1 MYFLLNTVLDWLQRQ
16 LDALTGEQQKLVVVL
31 PSWDSGLLLALGQRL
46 RELVAGWPL
55 PIQLRYSVAYR
66 LGQEWRQKGSLAQQQ
81 DLAEIRRQ
89 GWYNEDDNLTGQRN
103 QLPEDRPL
111 LVVLAGA
118 EHIPDRHSL
127 QDFYHLDQP
136 ALWRE
141 ALAGST
147 RAWVA
152 EKFARALGQETAD
165 GVELASAV
173 LDYLYERGLADLPAI
188 SVFLENLDLQPADSG
203 QIACRLLL
211 GSLPAL
217 GQPALSGLVLKKI
230 SRSAKGG
237 PKAFWRGKCAGYLQ
251 QAQQFFSYRS
261 FLSPADRE
269 KYLEIIQKLLD
280 HDAALERLESRE
292 WRLGVYRTA
301 EELLR
306 AVEQYIAQ
314 PAPALA
320 DALRRVDFVLISDEI
335 LNYKPKKTDM
345 EPPDTDPPP
354 SRGPVRLEGLL
365 PEVFLRAIWL
375 TACEMKKEWKGVR
388 LEDVARIRLQSEVF
402 KHDFVPL
409 QDEEAEGADER
420 AQEFL
425 QHLLGGI
432 DGWLAYGLQLGTSDQ
447 ELGVEIN
454 LCPAGRAAEELTYV
468 YSGASIPRLEFYC
481 AFVHRDGETL
491 QRKFYWPLPDH
502 HPCRLLEA
510 LLKWAYEY
518 YQDRASGLPLFYL
531 SGVNSLVGVRQDEEA
546 CRLLLRFLQGD
557 PEQKRIV
564 DLLEF
569 TAQPGGE
576 QPGKALKEL
585 AFYYQQF
592 IKATYE
598 RGLFS
603 ALDVRR
609 HSEMEYNNM
618 AGAYLQSL
626 EQCLQSVGTAGK
638 EAMLLLY
645 KAFLVVD
652 SSLYGKP
659 GSVWE
664 KDLPA
669 ALVTPLHPVM
679 LEMLHFQFSYLLE
692 CLVYLLEKGLSGSRE
707 VAFNAASWQR
717 LVELA
722 AVRRALGVVISGQK
736 LEGMG
741 RDFAYL
747 QVLGQAGADDGE
759 TDSLDFAEEE
769 MDEEDEDDHPEYL
782 QRGRLAELVK
792 GILLDYQE
800 MHPYAADGLTLAVY
814 AGRSLPQ
821 ILAGVDEFL
830 RIMVKEREEE
840 AADYYTLQLMVYTRA
855 HSEWTVRR
863 WLRAW
868 QQSWQQGDVGGEGAH
883 WSHCRLTVQYRM
895 VEDKKFIDLEGMLR
909 DNRCDLIFLSEFFMD
924 SESEFYPLEQDFS
937 RLTENYRY
945 FPVLEKVCCRN
956 RGAGSEYKRQRVLT
970 NHRFRR
976 ATAHARLVHRLQN
989 PVSPHGQV
997 LLLETRGVGD
1007 FQKVLRAAHAS
1018 GVWVVCID
1026 PAMDEYVIT
1035 SLEDDGKKSPDIIGF
1050 GTGVGSH
1057 GEANFTISTSLFKL
1071 SGVQDRI
1078 ARWVRKLFPGQ
1089 LTESQAGE
1097 IARAFCRRDPDQ
1109 RPYLSGLSLIKST
1122 GPERFFHEFVAGSMV
1137 RLMLQQQAEEDS
1149 FCDVLVSLDAFPHW
1163 FKRDEQRPDFL
1174 HLKAALVGGRV
1185 RVQARLLEC
1194 KLGRENEE
1202 HVQKAGQQLRA
1213 GLCQLAER
1221 FMPCPPGAIAGVQDR
1236 PDQRY
1241 WWLQLHRLIA
1251 SHGVSGEQYDRVLA
1265 ALELLSEGY
1274 FDLEWQAAAFVFW
1287 TDRPGDEIQREV
1299 LCEVELP
1306 GQNVLT
1312 VPVFRCGR
1320 DFIQRL
1326 CLRNDQPV
1334 ELLDWPVCRY
1344 VGRELPAIAGAAAE
1358 TPADPPV
1365 LEDDG
1370 GSVSPV
1376 SEEEVPETISP
1387 VPCGADETWQR
1398 RCLPDL
1404 LTAQTQVATAAEALI
1419 EGDAAVRSVEE
1430 CQPVPQRILLGY
1442 GAGERPVYWEFGHPD
1457 LPNRHL
1463 LIFGA
1468 SGTGKTYAIQCLL
1481 AELGRHGANSLIVD
1495 YTSGFTSGQL
1505 NPLFVQHFAP
1515 RQHVVRQ
1522 QPLGINP
1529 FRRQRY
1535 VEEGIELIDNP
1546 AQVAGR
1552 LAGLLG
1558 KVYHLGEQQY
1568 ATLYNIIQEG
1578 VQQAGD
1584 GFTLPGLLE
1593 KLREYSEAGG
1603 HNASQALSVFNKIRP
1618 FVDMN
1623 PLGPGRSGW
1632 EELFTDRQNRC
1643 HVIQLIGF
1651 EAQMA
1656 QLITEFVLLDLYWY
1670 YRSCGSEAR
1679 PRPVV
1684 LDEVQNLDH
1693 SEGGSLSNM
1702 LREGRKFGLSL
1713 LLATQT
1719 LSNLK
1724 QEERDRLFQAAHKLF
1739 FRPADTELRSFASI
1753 IAQATGGQVEDWVQ
1767 RLASLGRGEC
1777 YSLGYARREGDD
1789 KLRANYCVKIKV
1801 TSLKK
1806 RLTGED

>member
-55 PIQLRYSVAYR
+55 SIQLRYSVAYR
-66 LGQEWRQKGSLAQQQ
+66 LGQEWQQKGSLAQQR

-89 GWYNEDDNLTGQRN
+89 GWYNEEDNLTGQRN
-103 QLPEDRPL
+103 LLPEDRPL

-147 RAWVA
+147 RSWVA
-152 EKFARALGQETAD
+152 EKFARALGQATAD

-211 GSLPAL
+211 GSLTAL
-217 GQPALSGLVLKKI
+217 GQPALSGLVLKKV

-237 PKAFWRGKCAGYLQ
+237 PKAYWHGKCAHYLQ
-251 QAQQFFSYRS
+251 QAQQFFSYRA
-261 FLSPADRE
+261 FLSPVERE
-269 KYLEIIQKLLD
+269 KYLDNIKKLLGND
-280 HDAALERLESRE
+280 TAMDRLESRE
-292 WRLGVYRTA
+292 WRLGGYRTA
-301 EELLR
+301 EELVQ

-320 DALRRVDFVLISDEI
+320 DALRRVDFVLIGDEI
-335 LNYKPKKTDM
+335 LNYKPQKTDM
-345 EPPDTDPPP
+345 EPPDTDPNP

-388 LEDVARIRLQSEVF
+388 LEDIARIRLQSDVF

-420 AQEFL
+420 AKEFL

-432 DGWLAYGLQLGTSDQ
+432 DGWLAYGLQMGASNQ

-518 YQDRASGLPLFYL
+518 YQGRASGLPLFYL
-531 SGVNSLVGVRQDEEA
+531 SRVNSLVGVRQDEAA

-564 DLLEF
+564 NLLDF
-569 TAQPGGE
+569 AAPGGE
-576 QPGKALKEL
+576 QPGKALRDL
-585 AFYYQQF
+585 AYYYKQF
-592 IKATYE
+592 ITATYE

-603 ALDVRR
+603 ALDVRKQI
-609 HSEMEYNNM
+609 EMEYNNM
-618 AGAYLQSL
+618 AGAYLQAL
-626 EQCLQSVGTAGK
+626 EQCLQSSGTAGK
-638 EAMLLLY
+638 EAALLLY

-679 LEMLHFQFSYLLE
+679 LEMLNYQFSYLLE

-736 LEGMG
+736 LEGTG

-747 QVLGQAGADDGE
+747 QVLGQTGADDGE

-769 MDEEDEDDHPEYL
+769 MDEEDDDDHPEYL

-830 RIMVKEREEE
+830 RAMVQEREEE

-855 HSEWTVRR
+855 HSEWMVRR

-868 QQSWQQGDVGGEGAH
+868 QQSWQQGDAGGENAH
-883 WSHCRLTVQYRM
+883 WSRCRLAVQYRM
-895 VEDKKFIDLEGMLR
+895 VEDHEFKDLEGMLR
-909 DNRCDLIFLSEFFMD
+909 ENRCDLIFLSEFFMD

-956 RGAGSEYKRQRVLT
+956 RGAGGEYKRQRVLT

-976 ATAHARLVHRLQN
+976 ATAHARLVHRLQY
-989 PVSPHGQV
+989 PGSQHGQV

-1007 FQKVLRAAHAS
+1007 FQKVLKAAHAS

-1035 SLEDDGKKSPDIIGF
+1035 SLEVDGKGSPDIIGF

-1078 ARWVRKLFPGQ
+1078 ALWVRKLFPGQ

-1137 RLMLQQQAEEDS
+1137 RLMLQQQAEEDC

-1163 FKRDEQRPDFL
+1163 FKRDEPRPDFL
-1174 HLKAALVGGRV
+1174 HLKAALDGGRV
-1185 RVQARLLEC
+1185 RVRARLLEC
-1194 KLGRENEE
+1194 KLGGENEV
-1202 HVQKAGQQLRA
+1202 HVQKAGQQLEA
-1213 GLCQLAER
+1213 GLCQLTER
-1221 FMPCPPGAIAGVQDR
+1221 FMPCPPGTIAGVQDR

-1274 FDLEWQAAAFVFW
+1274 FDLEWQAAAFIFW
-1287 TDRPGDEIQREV
+1287 NDRPGEEIQRQVLREV
-1299 LCEVELP
+1299 GMP
-1306 GQNVLT
+1306 GQQMLA
-1312 VPVFRCGR
+1312 VPVFQCGK

-1326 CLRNDQPV
+1326 CLHGAQLV
-1334 ELLDWPVCRY
+1334 ELEKWPVCRY
-1344 VGRELPAIAGAAAE
+1344 VGRELSATVGSVDE
-1358 TPADPPV
+1358 SLADPPV
-1365 LEDDG
+1365 LADDG

-1376 SEEEVPETISP
+1376 LGEEVPETISP
-1387 VPCGADETWQR
+1387 VPSGVDETG
-1398 RCLPDL
+1398 LYSPD
-1404 LTAQTQVATAAEALI
+1404 LTAQTQVAAAAEGLI
-1419 EGDAAVRSVEE
+1419 EGGTAVRSV
-1430 CQPVPQRILLGY
+1430 
-1442 GAGERPVYWEFGHPD
+1442 
-1457 LPNRHL
+1457 
-1463 LIFGA
+1463 
-1468 SGTGKTYAIQCLL
+1468 
-1481 AELGRHGANSLIVD
+1481 
-1495 YTSGFTSGQL
+1495 
-1505 NPLFVQHFAP
+1505 
-1515 RQHVVRQ
+1515 
-1522 QPLGINP
+1522 
-1529 FRRQRY
+1529 
-1535 VEEGIELIDNP
+1535 
-1546 AQVAGR
+1546 
-1552 LAGLLG
+1552 
-1558 KVYHLGEQQY
+1558 
-1568 ATLYNIIQEG
+1568 
-1578 VQQAGD
+1578 
-1584 GFTLPGLLE
+1584 
-1593 KLREYSEAGG
+1593 
-1603 HNASQALSVFNKIRP
+1603 
-1618 FVDMN
+1618 
-1623 PLGPGRSGW
+1623 
-1632 EELFTDRQNRC
+1632 
-1643 HVIQLIGF
+1643 
-1651 EAQMA
+1651 
-1656 QLITEFVLLDLYWY
+1656 
-1670 YRSCGSEAR
+1670 
-1679 PRPVV
+1679 
-1684 LDEVQNLDH
+1684 
-1693 SEGGSLSNM
+1693 
-1702 LREGRKFGLSL
+1702 
-1713 LLATQT
+1713 
-1719 LSNLK
+1719 
-1724 QEERDRLFQAAHKLF
+1724 
-1739 FRPADTELRSFASI
+1739 
-1753 IAQATGGQVEDWVQ
+1753 
-1767 RLASLGRGEC
+1767 
-1777 YSLGYARREGDD
+1777 
-1789 KLRANYCVKIKV
+1789 
-1801 TSLKK
+1801 
-1806 RLTGED
+1806 